1 MAYSGFLIR
10 LGDYTVPWEYIQA
23 KTYKTTLSVIDVDS
37 TRNANGDLIRNALDS
52 RKNIAE
58 FQTPPCMS
66 NADMA
71 ELFGNIADN
80 YVIQKER
87 KLIATLYVPEIDDYM
102 TQELYLQD
110 PEFVISYKDEDTVY
124 YEPTTLAFTAY

>member
-1 MAYSGFLIR
+1 M
-10 LGDYTVPWEYIQA
+10 
-23 KTYKTTLSVIDVDS
+23 
-37 TRNANGDLIRNALDS
+37 
-52 RKNIAE
+52 
-58 FQTPPCMS
+58 
-66 NADMA
+66 
-71 ELFGNIADN
+71 LFGNIADN